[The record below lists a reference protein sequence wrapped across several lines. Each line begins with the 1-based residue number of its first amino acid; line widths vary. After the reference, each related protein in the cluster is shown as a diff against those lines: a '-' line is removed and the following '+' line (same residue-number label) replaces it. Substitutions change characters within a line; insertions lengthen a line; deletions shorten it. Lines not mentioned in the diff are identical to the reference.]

1 MRIFKDA
8 FNSIVSVTNGFS
20 DSFFSVVG
28 IGFFMRAGRS
38 VDQVFSIADIIIT
51 WGMAFIVGYGVLRIA
66 LNIMWNI
73 FFGRDFEWKLG
84 ILEKLFL
91 RLKPIQ
97 VQNKVEEAVIEDK
110 EISVKR
116 MKVIMKK
123 RQKGGGVTMGFKKF
137 MSKLNA
143 NKWTILGVGSI
154 VGVTALGAFGIVDV
168 NSATDLLGN
177 LNNLGAAENISQS
190 IISTTVIA
198 GTAGVGIKA
207 VLGAGPESIEQY
219 KIRKETK
226 KALKAEAKESKAN
239 GTDGIEKTAAK
250 LMKVGL
256 PKDDAYI
263 MAKKGAAETAKLN
276 AEAIKAKEDLLETKR
291 KAKFAKKMSKLHLPQ
306 EEIDRLYNKK

>member
-8 FNSIVSVTNGFS
+8 FNSIVSVTSGFS

-38 VDQVFSIADIIIT
+38 VDQIFSIADIIIT
-51 WGMAFIVGYGVLRIA
+51 WGMAFIVGYGVVRIA
-66 LNIMWNI
+66 LNIIWNI

-154 VGVTALGAFGIVDV
+154 VGVTTLGAFGIVDV
-168 NSATDLLGN
+168 NSSLDLLGN
-177 LNNLGAAENISQS
+177 LNNLGAAENISQGV
-190 IISTTVIA
+190 ISTTVIA
-198 GTAGVGIKA
+198 GAAGVGIKS
-207 VLGAGPESIEQY
+207 VLGAGPETVEQY
-219 KIRKETK
+219 KLRKETK
-226 KALKAEAKESKAN
+226 KALKDEAKENKAN

-263 MAKKGAAETAKLN
+263 MARKGAAEQAKLN
-276 AEAIKAKEDLLETKR
+276 AAAIKEKESLLEAKN

-306 EEIDRLYNKK
+306 EEIDRLYNKQ